1 MSVLKGELKV
11 KNNGAIELR
20 FQDDSN
26 ESKTFGIGKSILTA
40 SLYKSHKN
48 NPQALNELDVEF
60 ELDNNQPRR
69 VREVGG
75 IFQAVPQPKT
85 VNPNIFHNPY
95 NFVPALPR
103 NNITG
108 ELGDRKP
115 IGHGRYHTNH
125 WTGRIAVKLTTITP
139 LLIPD
144 ASEMEEDAQGHK
156 TFPTRLDAQGKPYLP
171 PTSLR
176 GMLRSAYEAVTNSR
190 LSVLDPHDMRLAYRM
205 PAQMG
210 LEMVPARI
218 KNNQIKLYPGTSGIG
233 SDGRPQGPMY
243 AAWLP
248 FYNRSSTR
256 PHGRL
261 TYPDGSLPQH
271 GDAVD
276 FWAEK
281 FDRQNPNG
289 ASVFSYW
296 KVRKIVKSG
305 GKLGTAP
312 NTSSGQGNHQPVGE
326 PLRQFSGFVY
336 ITNKN
341 IDGKHDERVFFS
353 QNAPISCPL
362 SNDLRTKWKEL
373 ITNYQEIHKEDL
385 RKGWTSP
392 PALNNSCWSRQV
404 ISGAAERQLREESL
418 CYAKTRNSG
427 RGCQVDELYPV
438 MITRGLFNQA
448 PISLLDSSLK
458 PATQADKSQLSP
470 ADRVFGW
477 VNQQG
482 KGSYKGQLRIHSV
495 TCQSDDPLDDF
506 SHTPVP
512 LAILGQPKPEQA
524 GFYNAQNR
532 QGKPLNPGRGKG
544 SGYNSTNQGLRGR
557 KVYVHHQGLPK
568 GHWNNPQQD
577 KTQRDVQGH
586 YQEYR
591 RPQNNGVEQKDDQ
604 NRSMKNW
611 VKVGTEF
618 TFDIDVVNLSEVE
631 LGGLL
636 YLLTLPDLHFHRLG
650 GGKPLGFG
658 SVRLDL
664 IESETDLRPGQDWS
678 EFYQTLLPDE
688 VVVKPINVSQC
699 VKAYQKSVEATYGGD
714 FDNVRFITA
723 FGRSANGFD
732 DNAAVHYPRVTPE
745 PTPAGEAFKWFV
757 ENERE
762 SKNESGM
769 KLTLPDLADSDPDS
783 FPIQPTKPNT
793 QS

>member
-1 MSVLKGELKV
+1 MSVLKGELRV
-11 KNNGAIELR
+11 NNRGNIQLR
-20 FQDDSN
+20 FQDDN
-26 ESKTFGIGKSILTA
+26 RRQGIGDQILT
-40 SLYKSHKN
+40 KSFYETYQE
-48 NPQALNELDVEF
+48 NPQALDRLEVEF
-60 ELDNNQPRR
+60 ELDNNQPCR

-75 IFQAVPQPKT
+75 VFQDTPKPKT
-85 VNPNIFHNPY
+85 VNPKVFHNPY

-115 IGHGRYHTNH
+115 IGHGRYHANH

-144 ASEMEEDAQGHK
+144 AAEMEEDAQGHK

-205 PAQMG
+205 PAQLG
-210 LEMVPARI
+210 LQMVPARVE
-218 KNNQIKLYPGTSGIG
+218 NNELKLYPGTSGIG
-233 SDGRPQGPMY
+233 SDGRPEGPMY
-243 AAWLP
+243 AAWLS
-248 FYNRSSTR
+248 FYNYNSTK
-256 PHGRL
+256 PHRKI
-261 TYPDGSLPQH
+261 TYPDRSLPQH
-271 GDAVD
+271 GDHVS

-281 FDRQNPNG
+281 FERFSHNG
-289 ASVFSYW
+289 NAIFSYW
-296 KVRKIVKSG
+296 KVRKIVKFG
-305 GKLGTAP
+305 DNLGSAP
-312 NTSSGQGNHQPVGE
+312 NRSSDQGAHKPVGQE
-326 PLRQFSGFVY
+326 LRQFSGFVY

-341 IDGKHDERVFFS
+341 IDGKHDERVFFRDNELS
-353 QNAPISCPL
+353 DDEPISHSL

-404 ISGAAERQLREESL
+404 ISGAAERQLSEGSL
-418 CYAKTRNSG
+418 CYAKTRNKG
-427 RGCQVDELYPV
+427 RGYQVDELYPV

-448 PISLLDSSLK
+448 PITLLHESLK

-477 VNQQG
+477 VNQKG

-506 SHTPVP
+506 SRTPIP
-512 LAILGQPKPEQA
+512 LAILGQPKPQQA
-524 GFYNAQNR
+524 RFYNAQDR
-532 QGKPLNPGRGKG
+532 QGTPLNQGGSKD
-544 SGYNSTNQGLRGR
+544 SGYRSSNQGLRGR
-557 KVYVHHQGLPK
+557 KVYPHHQGLPN
-568 GHWNNPQQD
+568 GHWDNPQQD
-577 KTQRDVQGH
+577 NTQRATQGH
-586 YQEYR
+586 YPEYR
-591 RPQNNGVEQKDDQ
+591 RPQQNGVEQKDDQ
-604 NRSMKNW
+604 NRSMKSW

-636 YLLTLPDLHFHRLG
+636 YLLTLPDIHFHRLG

-664 IESETDLRPGQDWS
+664 IESDTDLRPGQDWS

-699 VKAYQKSVEATYGGD
+699 VKTYQNAVEAAYGGD
-714 FDNVRFITA
+714 FETVRFIAA
-723 FGRSANGFD
+723 FCRSAKGFD
-732 DNAAVHYPRVTPE
+732 DNAAVRYPRITPQPTPE
-745 PTPAGEAFKWFV
+745 GEAFKWFV

-762 SKNESGM
+762 GNNEPGM
-769 KLTLPDLADSDPDS
+769 KLVLPDLADPAPAS
-783 FPIQPTKPNT
+783 FPIQPTT
-793 QS
+793 

>member
-1 MSVLKGELKV
+1 MSVLKGELRV
-11 KNNGAIELR
+11 GNNGSIQLR
-20 FQDDSN
+20 FQDEN
-26 ESKTFGIGKSILTA
+26 QTNKTIGIGNKILT
-40 SLYKSHKN
+40 KSFYN
-48 NPQALNELDVEF
+48 TYQENPQALDRLEVEF
-60 ELDNNQPRR
+60 ELDNNQPCR

-75 IFQAVPQPKT
+75 VFRDTPKPKT
-85 VNPNIFHNPY
+85 VRPQWFHNPY

-103 NNITG
+103 NNIAG

-115 IGHGRYHTNH
+115 IGHGRYHANH

-144 ASEMEEDAQGHK
+144 ASEMKEDAQGHK

-210 LEMVPARI
+210 LQMVPARI
-218 KNNQIKLYPGTSGIG
+218 ENNEIKLYPGTSGIG

-248 FYNRSSTR
+248 FYNRSSTQ
-256 PHGRL
+256 PHRKL

-281 FDRQNPNG
+281 FEKQNANG
-289 ASVFSYW
+289 GSIFSYW

-305 GKLGTAP
+305 GNLGTAP
-312 NTSSGQGNHQPVGE
+312 NRSSGSGRHQSVGQA
-326 PLRQFSGFVY
+326 LRQFSGFVY

-353 QNAPISCPL
+353 EDEPISCPL

-373 ITNYQEIHKEDL
+373 ITNYQEIHKDDL

-404 ISGAAERQLREESL
+404 ISGAAERQLSEGSL
-418 CYAKTRNSG
+418 CYAKTRNQG
-427 RGCQVDELYPV
+427 QRCKVDELYPV

-448 PISLLDSSLK
+448 PISLLHSSLK

-506 SHTPVP
+506 SRTPVP
-512 LAILGQPKPEQA
+512 LAILGQPKPQQA
-524 GFYNAQNR
+524 GFYSAKND
-532 QGKPLNPGRGKG
+532 QGDPLNIGSSKN
-544 SGYNSTNQGLRGR
+544 SGYNSDSQGLRGR
-557 KVYVHHQGLPK
+557 KVYIHHQGLPN
-568 GHWNNPQQD
+568 GHWDNPQQD
-577 KTQRDVQGH
+577 NTQNAVQGH

-591 RPQNNGVEQKDDQ
+591 RPQQNGVEQKDDQ
-604 NRSMKNW
+604 NRSLKSW

-636 YLLTLPDLHFHRLG
+636 YLLTLPDIHFHRLG

-699 VKAYQKSVEATYGGD
+699 VKAYQKSVEAAYGGD
-714 FDNVRFITA
+714 FEDVRFVAA
-723 FGRSANGFD
+723 FCRAAKGFD
-732 DNAAVHYPRVTPE
+732 DRAAVRYPRVSPHPTPE
-745 PTPAGEAFKWFV
+745 GEAFKWFV

-769 KLTLPDLADSDPDS
+769 KLTLPDLADPAPDS
-783 FPIQPTKPNT
+783 FPIQPTT

>member
-1 MSVLKGELKV
+1 M
-11 KNNGAIELR
+11 
-20 FQDDSN
+20 
-26 ESKTFGIGKSILTA
+26 
-40 SLYKSHKN
+40 
-48 NPQALNELDVEF
+48 
-60 ELDNNQPRR
+60 
-69 VREVGG
+69 
-75 IFQAVPQPKT
+75 
-85 VNPNIFHNPY
+85 
-95 NFVPALPR
+95 
-103 NNITG
+103 
-108 ELGDRKP
+108 
-115 IGHGRYHTNH
+115 
-125 WTGRIAVKLTTITP
+125 
-139 LLIPD
+139 
-144 ASEMEEDAQGHK
+144 
-156 TFPTRLDAQGKPYLP
+156 
-171 PTSLR
+171 
-176 GMLRSAYEAVTNSR
+176 
-190 LSVLDPHDMRLAYRM
+190 
-205 PAQMG
+205 
-210 LEMVPARI
+210 
-218 KNNQIKLYPGTSGIG
+218 
-233 SDGRPQGPMY
+233 
-243 AAWLP
+243 
-248 FYNRSSTR
+248 
-256 PHGRL
+256 
-261 TYPDGSLPQH
+261 PQH

-281 FDRQNPNG
+281 FERQNSSG
-289 ASVFSYW
+289 GSVFSYW

-305 GKLGTAP
+305 GDLGTAP
-312 NTSSGQGNHQPVGE
+312 NRSSGSGRHQSIGQD
-326 PLRQFSGFVY
+326 LRQFSGFVY

-353 QNAPISCPL
+353 QDPPICCPL
-362 SNDLRTKWKEL
+362 SNDLRSQWKEL
-373 ITNYQEIHKEDL
+373 ITNYQETHKEDL

-404 ISGAAERQLREESL
+404 ISGAAERQLSEGSL
-418 CYAKTRNSG
+418 CYAKARNSG
-427 RGCQVDELYPV
+427 QRCQVEGLYPV

-448 PISLLDSSLK
+448 PISLLHSSLK

-495 TCQSDDPLDDF
+495 TCQSDDPLHDF

-512 LAILGQPKPEQA
+512 LAILGQPKPQQA
-524 GFYNAQNR
+524 GFYNAQDR
-532 QGKPLNPGRGKG
+532 QGKPLNGRGKG

-557 KVYVHHQGLPK
+557 KVYVHHQGLPTS
-568 GHWNNPQQD
+568 HWNNPQQD
-577 KTQRDVQGH
+577 QTQRDVQGH

-664 IESETDLRPGQDWS
+664 IESQTDLRPGQDWS

-699 VKAYQKSVEATYGGD
+699 VETYQKAVEAAYGGE
-714 FDNVRFITA
+714 FNNVRFITA
-723 FGRSANGFD
+723 FGRSAKGFD
-732 DNAAVHYPRVTPE
+732 DNAAVHYPRVTPH
-745 PTPAGEAFKWFV
+745 PTPEGEAFKWFV

-762 SKNESGM
+762 SRDESGM
-769 KLTLPDLADSDPDS
+769 KLTLPDLADPAPDS
-783 FPIQPTKPNT
+783 FPIQPTKTNT